1 MIRRFSWIVICGLAL
16 TLGGCKSMESSS
28 KKVLYQSSQ
37 SPASELSVITV
48 ATALDVKHVN
58 EQKFYTFLERSGDKE
73 LRLAPGVNRIVV
85 RFVESYGDEEEGT
98 EILRSGDQPVE
109 LDLAKGS
116 RYRLE
121 TRTPSDRQAAE
132 RYVNGLIEL
141 WLVDQQSGE
150 RIDLRPEQDGNY
162 RPVADLGGSGEPRMA
177 GTGAAAA
184 ATASTATT
192 STATTS
198 TATTSTATTST
209 AKTATAKTTAAAS
222 SNGEKSLVLEELE
235 RWWARADEQDRAA
248 FHEQICPASP

>member
-150 RIDLRPEQDGNY
+150 RIDLRG
-162 RPVADLGGSGEPRMA
+162 PRR
-177 GTGAAAA
+177 
-184 ATASTATT
+184 
-192 STATTS
+192 
-198 TATTSTATTST
+198 
-209 AKTATAKTTAAAS
+209 K
-222 SNGEKSLVLEELE
+222 
-235 RWWARADEQDRAA
+235 RRAA
-248 FHEQICPASP
+248 DGRDRRRGGCDGINCHDINRQDSNRQDDGGGQLEW